1 MTKQRLADRYTVVA
15 GLATAVGAYAKSQ
28 GIDADPIA
36 RACGL
41 DPDQFE
47 VVGARVSLDRMC
59 RFLEALALVS
69 GDDLFGLKS
78 ATAFAKGGSGP
89 FGYALMHVPS
99 LREAMVFMG
108 RNLQKI
114 AEASI
119 CTLEIGARDAVLEW
133 TFSPLILHRNQ
144 YVDMAAAQVFAH
156 LRAFLGTDI
165 NRCKLE
171 LERKKPANTTPHRDI
186 LTRNVKFGATINRLT
201 IPVDFLNRT
210 NPKADA
216 KLFAILAQ
224 QVEQIPH
231 RINVSED
238 PVTAIKLHIADM
250 LSTGIPTLEA
260 EARRLG
266 MSPRTLQRRLTDA
279 GTSLQAI
286 VDECRRELAEALLSD
301 TNLRLSEISY
311 RLGFSAP
318 AAFTRSA
325 IRWFGFTPS
334 AYRQQKQDPPRD
346 KQH

>member
-15 GLATAVGAYAKSQ
+15 GLATAVGAYAGSQ

-78 ATAFAKGGSGP
+78 ATAFAKGGSGS
-89 FGYALMHVPS
+89 FGYALLHAPS

-119 CTLEIGARDAVLEW
+119 CTLEIGAREAALEW
-133 TFSPLILHRNQ
+133 TFSPLIVHRDQ

-156 LRAFLGTDI
+156 FRAFLGADI

-171 LERKKPANTTPHRDI
+171 LERKKPANTAPHREF
-186 LTRNVKFGATINRLT
+186 LTRNIRFGATINRLT
-201 IPVDFLNRT
+201 LPVDFLSRA
-210 NPKADA
+210 NPDADP

-224 QVEQIPH
+224 QVDQIPQ
-231 RINVSED
+231 RINVAED
-238 PVTAIKLHIADM
+238 PVTAIKLHVADM
-250 LSTGIPTLEA
+250 LSSGTPTLEA
-260 EARRLG
+260 EAHRLG
-266 MSPRTLQRRLTDA
+266 MSPRTLQRRLNDA
-279 GTSLQAI
+279 GTSLHTI

-325 IRWFGFTPS
+325 IRWFGLTPS
-334 AYRQQKQDPPRD
+334 AYRQQTPNRAPD
-346 KQH
+346 KQQ